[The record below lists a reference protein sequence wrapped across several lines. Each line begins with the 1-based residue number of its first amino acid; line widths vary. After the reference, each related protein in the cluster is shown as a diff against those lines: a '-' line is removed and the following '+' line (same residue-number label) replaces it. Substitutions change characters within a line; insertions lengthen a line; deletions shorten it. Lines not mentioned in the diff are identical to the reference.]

1 MKITSK
7 NLKFAEMD
15 IILAYFLSLRIFH
28 DLKSKYLFRFVDG
41 MTMYM
46 NVITNYAVLIFFKI
60 YKY

>member
-7 NLKFAEMD
+7 KLKFAEMD
-15 IILAYFLSLRIFH
+15 IILAYFLLLRIFH
-28 DLKSKYLFRFVDG
+28 DLNKYLFRFVDG

>member
-7 NLKFAEMD
+7 KLKFAEMD
-15 IILAYFLSLRIFH
+15 IILAYFLLLRIFH
-28 DLKSKYLFRFVDG
+28 DLKKYLFRFVDG

-60 YKY
+60 NTE